1 MSDRRLKLRTGKSQF
16 VKFDLLIRQ
25 RRREGYTNRQIYFDL
40 VDKGL
45 QISETQFNRYIRRFY
60 GEGTSQGENVVA
72 EDKRHSGSKT
82 TDSAPYG
89 WYNMAVTNKRLIRD
103 LEAYGLTPDDVRQWG
118 LPNEMAIRQRL
129 TMMQVNDSRSK
140 S

>member
-1 MSDRRLKLRTGKSQF
+1 
-16 VKFDLLIRQ
+16 
-25 RRREGYTNRQIYFDL
+25 
-40 VDKGL
+40 
-45 QISETQFNRYIRRFY
+45 
-60 GEGTSQGENVVA
+60 
-72 EDKRHSGSKT
+72 
-82 TDSAPYG
+82 
-89 WYNMAVTNKRLIRD
+89 MAVTNKRLIRD